1 MTMKISPRCPAC
13 LLNRAYTESK
23 MATDDEEK
31 IRKAVEESLRILN
44 RRYPLREIN
53 AVIATEMHR
62 KVYEVLGIEDPYR
75 KLKQRANETV
85 MRYLNE
91 IRDFIE
97 EKSDR
102 FRASAIASIIG
113 NTFDYGVMGHEVS
126 ENNFMDFFKKEFEKG
141 LAIDNLDRI
150 KELCRGN
157 VVYLTDNCGEIVVD
171 ALFIENIKK
180 ISNHIA
186 VVVRGKPIL
195 SDATADDAKLAGID
209 VIADE
214 ILTNGNGAIGIIEE
228 ELPPETKKRI
238 KNADI
243 IIAKGMANYECLS
256 ESEYTTAFLLTAKC
270 EPVAESLGVEVGDM
284 VAVLKERRK

>member
-23 MATDDEEK
+23 MATDDGEK
-31 IRKAVEESLRILN
+31 IRKAVEESLKILN

-75 KLKQRANETV
+75 KLKQRANEIV
-85 MRYLNE
+85 MRYLDE

-97 EKSDR
+97 KKSDK

-126 ENNFMDFFKKEFEKG
+126 ENNFMDFFRKEFEKG

-209 VIADE
+209 RIADE
-214 ILTNGNGAIGIIEE
+214 VLTNGNGAIGIIEE
-228 ELPPETKKRI
+228 ELPPKTKKRI

-243 IIAKGMANYECLS
+243 IIAKGMANYECLL

-270 EPVAESLGVEVGDM
+270 EPVAESLGVKVGDM

>member
-1 MTMKISPRCPAC
+1 MKISPRCPAC